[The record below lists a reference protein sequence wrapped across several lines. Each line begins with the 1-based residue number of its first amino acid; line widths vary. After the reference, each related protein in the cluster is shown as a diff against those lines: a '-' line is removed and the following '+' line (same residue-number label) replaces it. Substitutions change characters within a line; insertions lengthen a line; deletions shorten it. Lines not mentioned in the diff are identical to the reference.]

1 MKKHLQMRLFV
12 YLQYPPIS
20 ADPDSLSEK
29 PSLPLLLRA
38 LSISRHFRS
47 CGVFIRVLKCTGE
60 IVVVT
65 HNTNVAFLLQRQL
78 FRLFKGGFHDSAHVR
93 ESKFFSSPLHAV
105 ARTQATSFN
114 CYVNEPVGSKLLV
127 KVSC

>member
-29 PSLPLLLRA
+29 PSLPLPLPLRA
-38 LSISRHFRS
+38 LSISRQFRS
-47 CGVFIRVLKCTGE
+47 CRVSIRVLKCTGE

-65 HNTNVAFLLQRQL
+65 HKTNIAFLLQRQ
-78 FRLFKGGFHDSAHVR
+78 
-93 ESKFFSSPLHAV
+93 
-105 ARTQATSFN
+105 
-114 CYVNEPVGSKLLV
+114 
-127 KVSC
+127 